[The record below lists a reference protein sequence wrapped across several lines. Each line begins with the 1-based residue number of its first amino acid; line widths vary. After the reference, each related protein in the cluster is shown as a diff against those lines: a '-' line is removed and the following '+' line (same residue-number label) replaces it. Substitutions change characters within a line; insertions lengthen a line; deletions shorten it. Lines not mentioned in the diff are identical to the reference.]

1 MQSVASEIAAKQAGA
16 KDCTE
21 SNNLPCSRP
30 ILAEASVDKAMQDD
44 YRCQPR

>member
-21 SNNLPCSRP
+21 SNDLPCSP
-30 ILAEASVDKAMQDD
+30 IPAEASVDKAMQDD